1 MPVPSNLPTENGR
14 KGGGRRPHVASAA
27 IENIHAIVRLEE
39 EFLNERSIW
48 DRIADVVAAFSGS
61 IVFVLLHIAI
71 FIAWFLINL
80 GMIPGIRPFD
90 PFPFILLAMV
100 VSCEAV
106 LLSTFVLM
114 KQNRMS
120 RKAEQRDQLHL
131 QVALLAE
138 KELTK
143 LLQGQRRISEHL
155 GVAEV
160 ALDEETRELSENTA
174 VDSLARELKRELP
187 DDAL

>member
-1 MPVPSNLPTENGR
+1 MPVPANQQIENR
-14 KGGGRRPHVASAA
+14 KGRDRTPRVASAA

-48 DRIADVVAAFSGS
+48 DRIADLVAAFSGS
-61 IVFVLLHIAI
+61 IVFVLLHIAL

-80 GMIPGIRPFD
+80 GIIPGIRPFD
-90 PFPFILLAMV
+90 PYPFILLAMV

>member
-1 MPVPSNLPTENGR
+1 MDNGQPNT
-14 KGGGRRPHVASAA
+14 GSTPVASAA
-27 IENIHAIVRLEE
+27 IENIDAIVRLEE
-39 EFLNERSIW
+39 EFLSRRTMW
-48 DRIADVVAAFSGS
+48 DRIADAVAAFSGS
-61 IVFVLLHIAI
+61 IVFVGLHLAG
-71 FIAWFLINL
+71 FVAWFVVNL
-80 GMIPGIRPFD
+80 GWIPGIRPFD
-90 PFPFILLAMV
+90 PYPFILLAMG

-120 RKAEQRDQLHL
+120 RRAEQRDQLHL

-143 LLQGQRRISEHL
+143 VLQGQRKISEHL

-160 ALDEETRELSENTA
+160 AQDPESCELSEHTA
-174 VDSLARELKRELP
+174 VDSLARELQKKLP
-187 DDAL
+187 EEAL

>member
-1 MPVPSNLPTENGR
+1 MDVRENTNG
-14 KGGGRRPHVASAA
+14 KHVASAA
-27 IENIHAIVRLEE
+27 IENIQAVVRLEE
-39 EFLNERSIW
+39 EFLKERSVW

-61 IVFVLLHIAI
+61 IVFVLLHLGA
-71 FIAWFLINL
+71 FIAWFIVNL
-80 GMIPGIRPFD
+80 GLIPGIRPFD
-90 PFPFILLAMV
+90 PYPFILLAMA

-120 RKAEQRDQLHL
+120 RRAEQRDQLHL

-155 GVAEV
+155 GVVEV
-160 ALDEETRELSENTA
+160 AEDRETRELSENTA
-174 VDSLARELKRELP
+174 VDSLARELKENLP
-187 DDAL
+187 DEVL